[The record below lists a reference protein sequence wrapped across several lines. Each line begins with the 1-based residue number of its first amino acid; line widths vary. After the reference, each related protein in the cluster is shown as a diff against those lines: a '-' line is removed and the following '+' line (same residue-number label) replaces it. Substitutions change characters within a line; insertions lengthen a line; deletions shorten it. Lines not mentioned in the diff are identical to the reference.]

1 MKKALLAALLVSGT
15 ILSSAPSKAENL
27 IGALSKAYNN
37 NSRLNSDRA
46 SVRVKDEDVAIARS
60 GIRPS
65 IAAFASYTRGNSA
78 GNPYYSTVGSVGI
91 QLDQVIFDGFST
103 KNNISAAELQAAAQR
118 EFLRNSE
125 QNQLYSAV
133 EAYADVYMARRI
145 AALRQENLAAL
156 DEQVRADRAKL
167 EVGEGTRT
175 DLAQSEAQRA
185 LAVSQLHLAKADV
198 KSKEAI
204 YRQVI
209 GVEAEKLDIPTSA
222 SGLPRNAKSGF
233 EIARVEH
240 PAILSARYAVDA
252 ASYRVKANEGAL
264 LPQVS
269 LRLASS
275 YNEVYDG
282 PGTSGRA
289 NSIGLAL
296 TVPFYQGGRTSA
308 QIRQSKEQLG
318 LSQIQVDLYVDQVRQ
333 ELSAALSQL
342 DGAKASV
349 AAYRDSVAANKIAL
363 NGRIEENRVGQATTL
378 DVLNSRGM
386 LIDSQVSLVSA
397 ERDAVVASY
406 GLVVAIGRMSA
417 QQLNLQVTYYD
428 PKIHFDAVQFKWFG
442 LRPPFSR

>member
-15 ILSSAPSKAENL
+15 ILSSVPSNAENL
-27 IGALSKAYNN
+27 MGALSKAYNN
-37 NSRLNSDRA
+37 HSLNSDRA

-60 GIRPS
+60 GLRPS
-65 IAAFASYTRGNSA
+65 IAAFASYTRSNSGA
-78 GNPYYSTVGSVGI
+78 SPYYSTVGSVGI

-103 KNNISAAELQAAAQR
+103 KNNITAAELQAAAQR

-125 QNQLYSAV
+125 QNQLYLAV

-156 DEQVRADRAKL
+156 DEQVRSDRAKL

-185 LAVSQLHLAKADV
+185 QAVSQLHLARADV
-198 KSKEAI
+198 KSKEAV
-204 YRQVI
+204 YRQVV
-209 GVEAEKLDIPTSA
+209 GVDADKLDAPTQA
-222 SGLPRNAKSGF
+222 TGLPRNAKSGF
-233 EIARVEH
+233 EIARIEH

-252 ASYRVKANEGAL
+252 ASYKVKANEGAL
-264 LPQVS
+264 LPRVNFTMG
-269 LRLASS
+269 SS

-289 NSIGLAL
+289 NSIGLSL
-296 TVPFYQGGRTSA
+296 TVPFYQGGRSSA

-318 LSQIQVDLYVDQVRQ
+318 LAQIQVDVYVDQVRQ
-333 ELSAALSQL
+333 ELVAALSQYE
-342 DGAKASV
+342 GARASV
-349 AAYRDSVAANKIAL
+349 AAYRDSVAANKVAL
-363 NGRIEENRVGQATTL
+363 NGRVEENRVGQATTL

-397 ERDAVVASY
+397 ERDSLVAGY
-406 GLVVAIGRMSA
+406 GVVVAIGRMSA
-417 QQLNLQVTYYD
+417 QQLNLQVPYYD

-442 LRPPFSR
+442 LRPPMTR